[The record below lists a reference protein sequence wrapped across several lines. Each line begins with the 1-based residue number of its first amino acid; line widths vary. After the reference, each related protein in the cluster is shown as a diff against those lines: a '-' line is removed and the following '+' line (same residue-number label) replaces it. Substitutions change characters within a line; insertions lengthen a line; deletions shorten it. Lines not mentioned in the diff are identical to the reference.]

1 MNLHTAPVGRAF
13 WHYTFPSVAALMVS
27 GTYQIVDGIFVGHFI
42 GGEGLAAISLAWPF
56 VGVLLAA
63 GMMVGIG
70 TGAHM
75 SMMLG
80 ARNPEA
86 ARSYLA
92 QSFFLMLLLSLLL
105 GSLLWAGS
113 SAFLRA
119 QGATGEALIFGQS
132 YLDWL
137 LKGTP
142 IILASIVLPL
152 LVRNAGAPRL
162 ATLAMGIGAIS
173 NIFLDA
179 LFIGLL
185 GYGLEGAALATLLG
199 ELTSVLLCLG
209 YLFSRRSQLP
219 IKRRQVRWEG
229 DKALRLLKTGFSS
242 MLMYLYL
249 SFSIVL
255 HNFLLLRYGSSVHV
269 AAYSI
274 AGYILTFYYLFAEG
288 IAGGVQPITSFYKGA
303 EKSAHIKSAYKLGIG
318 IVIGAGLA
326 FVMAIN
332 LSPQFFAQFF
342 INPTETELLQVTEQA
357 LRLFLFAMFL
367 DGFLVVTST
376 WFQSLGLARP
386 ATLITLG
393 NMGIQIPF
401 LLILPPWLGING
413 IWLALPLSNI
423 LLTLAV
429 LLLVAYQWRQ
439 LSKIRRLPLSILTKC
454 AL

>member
-13 WHYTFPSVAALMVS
+13 WHYTLPSVAALMVS

-42 GGEGLAAISLAWPF
+42 GGEGLAAISLAWPL

-63 GMMVGIG
+63 GMMIGIG

-75 SMMLG
+75 SMSLG
-80 ARNPEA
+80 ARDPDA
-86 ARSYLA
+86 ARRYLA
-92 QSFFLMLLLSLLL
+92 QSFILLLLFSLVL
-105 GSLLWAGS
+105 GSLLLTFS

-119 QGATGEALIFGQS
+119 QGAEGEALAFGQV
-132 YLDWL
+132 YLNWL

-142 IILASIVLPL
+142 IVLASIALPL

-173 NIFLDA
+173 NILLDA
-179 LFIGLL
+179 LFIGWL

-199 ELTSVLLCLG
+199 ELISVALCLG

-219 IKRRQVRWEG
+219 IRWRQLRWESKRAG
-229 DKALRLLKTGFSS
+229 RLLQTGFSS

-255 HNFLLLRYGSSVHV
+255 HNALLLHYGSSVHV

-274 AGYILTFYYLFAEG
+274 AGYLMTFYYLMAEG
-288 IAGGVQPITSFYKGA
+288 VAGGLQPISSFYHGA
-303 EKSAHIKSAYKLGIG
+303 GRTAHIKAAYRLAIA
-318 IVIGAGLA
+318 IVMGAGLA
-326 FVMAIN
+326 FLLAIQI
-332 LSPQFFAQFF
+332 SPHFFAQFF
-342 INPTETELLQVTEQA
+342 IHSGETALMQITEQA
-357 LRLFLFAMFL
+357 LRLFLLGLFL
-367 DGFLVVTST
+367 DGFLVVTAT

-393 NMGIQIPF
+393 NMAIQVPF
-401 LLILPPWLGING
+401 LFLLPQWIGING
-413 IWLALPLSNI
+413 VWLALPLSNLVLV
-423 LLTLAV
+423 LLV
-429 LLLVAYQWRQ
+429 LLLVRHQWRR
-439 LSKIRRLPLSILTKC
+439 LSQPPRLEPPQGPQPS
-454 AL
+454 